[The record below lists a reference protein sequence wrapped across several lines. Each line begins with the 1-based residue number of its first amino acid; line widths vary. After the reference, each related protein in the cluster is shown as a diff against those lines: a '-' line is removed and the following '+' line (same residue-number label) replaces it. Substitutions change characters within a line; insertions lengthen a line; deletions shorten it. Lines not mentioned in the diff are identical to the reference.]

1 MSKELSSG
9 IEKAPQRALYK
20 ALGLSDEEIA
30 KPIIA
35 VISAKSEIV
44 PGHMHLD
51 SITDAVKA
59 GIYAA
64 GGTPVVVPSIGI
76 CDGIAMGHDGMRYSL
91 PSRELIADGVE
102 SMLIGHAF
110 DGAVLVPNCDKIVPG
125 MLMGAA
131 RVNLPAVLVSGGP
144 MESGVFRGQKASL
157 STMFE
162 AVGKV
167 KAGKMSLDDLAELE
181 NCACPGCGSCCG
193 MYTANSINCLSEAL
207 GMALPGNGT
216 VPAVKSERIRLAK
229 KAGETIMKL
238 VENDIHPR
246 MILKKEA
253 FKNALA
259 VDMAIGASTN
269 TVLHLF
275 AIAAECNITLT
286 LDLLQEISDRT
297 PNLCKL
303 SPATERDMAELGA
316 SGGIMAVMNELSS
329 VKDKKGNSIIAG
341 DALTVTGKSISHS
354 YSNARITG
362 DAIRPVSDPISP
374 CGGIA
379 VLKGNI
385 ADDGAVVKR
394 SAVSEKMLVFT
405 GKAKCFDSEEDCVR
419 AIMGGKIQKGDVIV
433 IRYEGP
439 KGGPGMREMLS
450 PTSALC
456 GMGLDEDVALIT
468 DGRFSGATRGAAIGH
483 VCPEA
488 AAGGKIALVKDGDKI
503 SINIPEGKLNLEIN
517 AKEMTARLKKYR
529 PKDDEPS
536 GWLLRYKY
544 LVTSAA
550 QGAVLKKKF

>member
-44 PGHMHLD
+44 PGHIHLD

-91 PSRELIADGVE
+91 PSRELIADSVE

-144 MESGVFRGQKASL
+144 MESGVYRGKKVSL
-157 STMFE
+157 STAFE

-167 KAGKMSLDDLAELE
+167 KSGKMSLDELTELE

-193 MYTANSINCLSEAL
+193 MYTANSINCLCEAL

-216 VPAVKSERIRLAK
+216 VPAVKAERIRLAK

-238 VENDIHPR
+238 VENDIRPR

-303 SPATERDMAELGA
+303 SPSTERDMAELGA
-316 SGGIMAVMNELSS
+316 SGGIMAVMNELAT
-329 VKDKKGNSIIAG
+329 VKDKKGNGIIAG

-362 DAIRPVSDPISP
+362 DAIQPVSNPISP

-394 SAVSEKMLVFT
+394 SAVSPNMLNFT
-405 GKAKCFDSEEDCVR
+405 GKAKCFDSEEDCVH

-433 IRYEGP
+433 IRDR
-439 KGGPGMREMLS
+439 KS
-450 PTSALC
+450 
-456 GMGLDEDVALIT
+456 V
-468 DGRFSGATRGAAIGH
+468 
-483 VCPEA
+483 V
-488 AAGGKIALVKDGDKI
+488 
-503 SINIPEGKLNLEIN
+503 
-517 AKEMTARLKKYR
+517 
-529 PKDDEPS
+529 
-536 GWLLRYKY
+536 
-544 LVTSAA
+544 
-550 QGAVLKKKF
+550 

>member
-20 ALGLSDEEIA
+20 ALGLSDDEIA

-51 SITDAVKA
+51 TITDAVKA

-64 GGTPVVVPSIGI
+64 GGTPVVVPAIGI

-131 RVNLPAVLVSGGP
+131 RVNLPTVLVSGGP
-144 MESGVFRGQKASL
+144 MSSGIYRGKKVSL
-157 STMFE
+157 SSTFE
-162 AVGKV
+162 AVGAV
-167 KAGKMSLDDLAELE
+167 KAGKMSLDELTELE

-193 MYTANSINCLSEAL
+193 MYTANSLNCLCEAL
-207 GMALPGNGT
+207 GIALPGNGT
-216 VPAVKSERIRLAK
+216 VPAVQAERLRLAK
-229 KAGETIMKL
+229 KAGEAIMKL
-238 VENDIHPR
+238 VENDIRPR
-246 MILKKEA
+246 MILTKDA
-253 FKNALA
+253 FMNALA

-275 AIAAECNITLT
+275 AVAAECGITLN
-286 LDLLQEISDRT
+286 LDLVQQISDRT

-303 SPATERDMAELGA
+303 SPSTTQDMEDLGR
-316 SGGIMAVMNELSS
+316 SGGIMAVLNQLAS
-329 VKDKKGNSIIAG
+329 KNLIKGDS
-341 DALTVTGKSISHS
+341 LTVTGKTLSHS
-354 YSNARITG
+354 YAGKAVTG
-362 DAIRPVSDPISP
+362 EAIQPIDNPISP

-385 ADDGAVVKR
+385 CEDGAVVKR
-394 SAVSEKMLVFT
+394 SAVSHKMLTFT
-405 GKAKCFDSEEDCVR
+405 GKAKVFDSEEDCVL
-419 AIMGGKIQKGDVIV
+419 AIMSGKIQKGDVVV

-488 AAGGKIALVKDGDKI
+488 AAGGKIALIKDGDKI
-503 SINIPEGKLNLEIN
+503 SIDIPNGKLNLEIN
-517 AKEMTARLKKYR
+517 AKEMAARTKKYR
-529 PKDDEPS
+529 PKDGEPT

-544 LVTSAA
+544 LVTGAA

>member
-1 MSKELSSG
+1 
-9 IEKAPQRALYK
+9 
-20 ALGLSDEEIA
+20 
-30 KPIIA
+30 
-35 VISAKSEIV
+35 
-44 PGHMHLD
+44 
-51 SITDAVKA
+51 
-59 GIYAA
+59 
-64 GGTPVVVPSIGI
+64 
-76 CDGIAMGHDGMRYSL
+76 
-91 PSRELIADGVE
+91 
-102 SMLIGHAF
+102 
-110 DGAVLVPNCDKIVPG
+110 
-125 MLMGAA
+125 
-131 RVNLPAVLVSGGP
+131 
-144 MESGVFRGQKASL
+144 
-157 STMFE
+157 
-162 AVGKV
+162 
-167 KAGKMSLDDLAELE
+167 
-181 NCACPGCGSCCG
+181 
-193 MYTANSINCLSEAL
+193 
-207 GMALPGNGT
+207 
-216 VPAVKSERIRLAK
+216 
-229 KAGETIMKL
+229 
-238 VENDIHPR
+238 

-303 SPATERDMAELGA
+303 SPSTERDMAELGA
-316 SGGIMAVMNELSS
+316 SGGIMAVMNELAT
-329 VKDKKGNSIIAG
+329 VKDKKGNGIIAG

-362 DAIRPVSDPISP
+362 DAIQPVSNPISP

-394 SAVSEKMLVFT
+394 SAVSPNMLNFT
-405 GKAKCFDSEEDCVR
+405 GKAKCFDSEEDCVH

-517 AKEMTARLKKYR
+517 AKEMAARLKKYR

>member
-44 PGHMHLD
+44 PGHIHLD

-91 PSRELIADGVE
+91 PSRELIADSVE

-144 MESGVFRGQKASL
+144 MESGVYRGKKVSL
-157 STMFE
+157 STAFE

-167 KAGKMSLDDLAELE
+167 KSGKMSLDELTELE

-193 MYTANSINCLSEAL
+193 MYTANSINCLCEAL

-216 VPAVKSERIRLAK
+216 VPAVKAERIRLAK

-238 VENDIHPR
+238 VENDIRPR

-303 SPATERDMAELGA
+303 SPSTERDMAELGA
-316 SGGIMAVMNELSS
+316 SGGIMAVMNELAT
-329 VKDKKGNSIIAG
+329 VKDKKGNGIIAG

-362 DAIRPVSDPISP
+362 DAIQPVSNPISP

-394 SAVSEKMLVFT
+394 SAVSPNMLNFT
-405 GKAKCFDSEEDCVR
+405 GKAKCFDSEEDCVH

-517 AKEMTARLKKYR
+517 AKEMAARLKKYR

-550 QGAVLKKKF
+550 QGAVLKTKF

>member
-44 PGHMHLD
+44 PGHIHLD

-91 PSRELIADGVE
+91 PSRELIADSVE

-144 MESGVFRGQKASL
+144 MESGVYRGKKVSL
-157 STMFE
+157 STAFE

-167 KAGKMSLDDLAELE
+167 KSGKMSLDELTELE

-193 MYTANSINCLSEAL
+193 MYTANSINCLCEAL

-216 VPAVKSERIRLAK
+216 VPAVKAERIRLAK

-238 VENDIHPR
+238 VENDIRPR

-303 SPATERDMAELGA
+303 SPSTERDMAELGA
-316 SGGIMAVMNELSS
+316 SGGIMAVMNELAT
-329 VKDKKGNSIIAG
+329 VKDKKGNGIIAG

-362 DAIRPVSDPISP
+362 DAIQPVSNPISP

-394 SAVSEKMLVFT
+394 SAVSPNMLNFT
-405 GKAKCFDSEEDCVR
+405 GKAKCFDSEEDCVH

-517 AKEMTARLKKYR
+517 AKEMAARLKKYR